1 MKEIWVMLT
10 LYNKY
15 FEIARY
21 FMKYMKKFSVDFFLS
36 EVELKPSINY
46 SYYKAKYFQRFH
58 YNYKLMR
65 DCHDRIESL
74 RRTKDKRKILAEDV
88 IIKIGIVGEFT
99 EDKLNLLL
107 KRKGKV

>member
-1 MKEIWVMLT
+1 ML
-10 LYNKY
+10 
-15 FEIARY
+15 I
-21 FMKYMKKFSVDFFLS
+21 FFS
-36 EVELKPSINY
+36 EVELNPSVKY

-65 DCHDRIESL
+65 DCHDRIKGL
-74 RRTKDKRKILAEDV
+74 RGTKVQKNLTAENTEDAEEV
-88 IIKIGIVGEFT
+88 LIKIGIVGEFT